1 MDAVEGTRGGKALPA
16 LMSMPHCFMPALLMD
31 DRAAADVS
39 AAFAMA
45 RDRLAGKFGR
55 DAGPDMMAELF
66 SVLVTDNGAEFTLPD
81 EIEKG
86 REGNKVANLS
96 YANPGASYQK
106 PHVERSHEFIRLVL
120 PKGSRCFL
128 PTSFGALAQ
137 GDVDLMMPHID
148 SYVREASGSKTPY
161 GLMTGKFGVEPA
173 DLFNIR
179 RIPANDAVLKPSLLG
194 TGRKAGPEMAKAA
207 DPKNSTK
214 QSRRHSPHKGRACP
228 PTGRRHEDG
237 CDA

>member
-31 DRAAADVS
+31 DRVAADVS

-55 DAGPDMMAELF
+55 DAGPAMMAELF
-66 SVLVTDNGAEFTLPD
+66 FVLVTDNGAEFTLPD

-194 TGRKAGPEMAKAA
+194 IGRKAGPEMSKAA
-207 DPKNSTK
+207 DPKNCTK